1 MTLILLVIFS
11 IISYKFVKIY
21 IHDILSNRNDYLE
34 MVWLNMFVEIVYNGI
49 YKAVLWSG
57 HVRSDIVVIH
67 ISWCSALNGTA
78 ALLQLISR

>member
-49 YKAVLWSG
+49 
-57 HVRSDIVVIH
+57 
-67 ISWCSALNGTA
+67 
-78 ALLQLISR
+78 